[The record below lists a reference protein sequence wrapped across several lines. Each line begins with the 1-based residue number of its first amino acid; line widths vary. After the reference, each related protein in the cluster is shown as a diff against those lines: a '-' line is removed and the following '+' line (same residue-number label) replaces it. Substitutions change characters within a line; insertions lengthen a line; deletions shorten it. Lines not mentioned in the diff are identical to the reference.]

1 MHIPDKQPNLP
12 LPISSGV
19 PAVQPRPILPPDK
32 SEIDILDSLQRR
44 WLLAAGIF
52 IIFMAV
58 GYRFIRHFVKP
69 TYQAETTVY
78 VSPSALKDN
87 LDHVN
92 EVSYATLINHQI
104 LTVLHYD
111 TLSAALRRLEATGHH
126 WKRPGE
132 TEQAAIERLRYM
144 ISVWRVP
151 DSYEITIGAH
161 GNTPT
166 DLAAIANAVAQ
177 AYLAKGSG
185 EFISERSGRLAVLTR
200 ENAFV
205 EKKLNE
211 KLDDVARYS
220 EKLQVVDL
228 QRASTFPDDSVLAQ
242 MRMAVLSAHQK
253 RIEAEQQMEVDEK
266 SNAAAE
272 AEQVVMNDAAAR
284 SMMDGLLQKQ
294 SDLRLRL
301 DGMLPANPLY
311 KTAERGLS
319 SIDNQLHSVPTEMVR
334 AIGAQLMDKRRVDLD
349 QSRRIERALAD
360 ELTVRLRDMESS
372 SRELREARALNED
385 IERLRTHLRDVQ
397 ARIDSLNL
405 QAEMP
410 GFLSVFS
417 VAQRPLQPLKNQKQK
432 AWGTLLALALALSLS
447 IPVILDAADSR
458 IQNPASVERVLGLLP
473 VGMTIESKPG
483 REDFVDEHRRRLA
496 SGIQR
501 CIARGA
507 KTVLLTPLKFGVS
520 DNLAADIAKD
530 LTERGFRPVVVHAT
544 REMLTPNAVER
555 IAGRAQI
562 SALGRYVSMLKVAE
576 QDYDVF
582 LISAPPLLL
591 SSNAELLATEA
602 DVTLIIAE
610 AGKTTRKDLERAG
623 RLLERLHVAGV
634 GAILTNVRVERAGRL
649 LRSELKDHT
658 ILRMAPAGMET

>member
-1 MHIPDKQPNLP
+1 MHISDKQPDLP

-19 PAVQPRPILPPDK
+19 PALQPRPILPPDK
-32 SEIDILDSLQRR
+32 SEIDVLDSLQRR

-52 IIFMAV
+52 IICTAV
-58 GYRFIRHFVKP
+58 GYRLIRHFVKP
-69 TYQAETTVY
+69 AYQAETTVY

-104 LTVLHYD
+104 LTVVHYD
-111 TLSAALRRLEATGHH
+111 TLSAALRRLDAAGHH

-151 DSYEITIGAH
+151 DSYEITIGAR
-161 GNTPT
+161 GSTPT

-211 KLDDVARYS
+211 KLDDVAQYS

-228 QRASTFPDDSVLAQ
+228 QRASTFPDDAVLAQ
-242 MRMAVLSAHQK
+242 MRMAVLAAHQK

-272 AEQVVMNDAAAR
+272 AEQIVMNDAAAR

-311 KTAERGLS
+311 RTAERGLS
-319 SIDNQLHSVPTEMVR
+319 SIDSQLHSVPTEMVR
-334 AIGAQLMDKRRVDLD
+334 TIGAQLMDKRRTDVD
-349 QSRRIERALAD
+349 QSQRIERALSD
-360 ELTVRLRDMESS
+360 EFTVRLRDMESA
-372 SRELREARALNED
+372 SRELRQARALNED

-432 AWGTLLALALALSLS
+432 AWGALLALALALSLS
-447 IPVILDAADSR
+447 IPVILDAADPR
-458 IQNPASVERVLGLLP
+458 VHNPASVERILGLLP

-483 REDFVDEHRRRLA
+483 REDFADEHLRRLT

-507 KTVLLTPLKFGVS
+507 KTVLLTPLKFGVF
-520 DNLAADIAKD
+520 DALASEIARD
-530 LTERGFRPVVVHAT
+530 LTERGFRPVLVHAT
-544 REMLTPNAVER
+544 RQMLIPNAVER

-562 SALGRYVSMLKVAE
+562 SALGPYASMLKAAE
-576 QDYDVF
+576 QDCDVV
-582 LISAPPLLL
+582 LVSAPPLLL
-591 SSNAELLATEA
+591 SSDAELLATEA
-602 DVTLIIAE
+602 DVTLIIAQ

-634 GAILTNVRVERAGRL
+634 GAILTNVRIERAGRL
-649 LRSELKDHT
+649 LRNELRDHK
-658 ILRMAPAGMET
+658 ILRTASAGAET